1 LWLSVSCG
9 EKNQQVMN
17 MSILSKDRISLQAS
31 AADKADAIRK
41 AGELLVTSGCV
52 LPAYVDGMLAREQSM
67 STSLGNGVSIPH
79 GIFENREHILKT
91 GISVLQLKD
100 GVEWD
105 EGEKVFM
112 VIGIAASSDEHV
124 GVLSNLA
131 DVIDSEE
138 NLAEMLKTTD
148 PDVIVKYLGEKEP
161 S

>member
-1 LWLSVSCG
+1 M
-9 EKNQQVMN
+9 K
-17 MSILSKDRISLQAS
+17 MSILSKDRISLQVTAT
-31 AADKADAIRK
+31 DKADAIRK

-52 LPAYVDGMLAREQSM
+52 LPQYVDGMLAREQSM
-67 STSLGNGVSIPH
+67 STSLGNGIAIPH
-79 GIFENREHILKT
+79 GVLENREHILKT

-112 VIGIAASSDEHV
+112 IIGIAASSDEHV

-131 DVIDSEE
+131 EAVDNEE
-138 NLAEMLKTTD
+138 TLAELLKTTD
-148 PDVIVKYLGEKEP
+148 PDVVIKYLGEKEP